1 MIDLTRARILKEVW
15 DKERRNYL
23 RMFVRPKGQ
32 RYFTLEMLDDSD
44 PDSHIIATE
53 SKIIV
58 QLGGNP
64 LFDSR
69 EAILEFP
76 ATEEGL
82 AIAKMLFQ
90 S

>member
-15 DKERRNYL
+15 NKEHKNYL

-32 RYFTLEMLDDSD
+32 RYFTLEMLDDLD
-44 PDSHIIATE
+44 QDSHIIANE
-53 SKIIV
+53 SKIVI
-58 QLGGNP
+58 QLGGDP

-76 ATEEGL
+76 TTEEGL